1 MVKYKIFRNSMIFL
15 LMLVIPTTIL
25 FSYSHKVSKV
35 VVRKTLEDSASKQ
48 LKFSMNQLED
58 DLRQVE
64 MQSSTL
70 LYDSSVKAFE
80 SSNDFSEYLD
90 HLMDR
95 KYLEEKLKIQRS
107 VNSFLYDITIYLP
120 NYDKVISTEDGKT
133 FNKEFFKAAP
143 FYKWFTSTEN
153 GEKKFHYLVSSPYQT
168 KPNLLNSSI
177 IIESTINSSYLKNVL
192 SSVDASGIGTSF
204 FYFSNSEIFTNAEID
219 PKIIKLL
226 KNNINFNKNHSTT
239 PSLSVLEMNNKQYLV
254 QTLYSTSLEGT
265 LVSFIELDEFLSP
278 LENVSLLV
286 NVSLFVFFITG
297 GILTF
302 ILYRHFRLNIRH
314 LIKKIELLGK
324 GDYKSRVTIK
334 ANNEF
339 DYLFGHF
346 NNMAERIQ
354 TLIENVYE
362 EQVRTREAEYKHLQS
377 QINPHFLYNCLFYI
391 ISMARKSPD
400 AVIAMAD
407 NLAKYYR
414 YKTKKPG
421 NQTSLLDEIKLSEN
435 YLKVQSLRNKRLHYS
450 INIPEEMHKIIVP
463 TLLLQPIIENAI
475 NHGFDQKI
483 DSGKIQIK
491 GHKSEQNYMIVI
503 EDDGIGMS
511 NEEINR
517 LLKRIN
523 QKQLLDE
530 VGCGLWNINQR
541 LINQYGPSSG
551 IHITRSSLGG
561 LCIKIVIDNHEN
573 EVLQNGNITS

>member
-15 LMLVIPTTIL
+15 LMLVIPTSIL
-25 FSYSHKVSKV
+25 FSYSHKVSKD
-35 VVRKTLEDSASKQ
+35 VVRQTLEDSAAKQ
-48 LKFSMNQLED
+48 LTFFMNQLED
-58 DLRQVE
+58 DLHHVE
-64 MQSSTL
+64 MQSSML
-70 LYDSSVKAFE
+70 LYDSSVKAFG
-80 SSNDFSEYLD
+80 SSFEFSGYLD
-90 HLMDR
+90 HLMDK

-107 VNSFLYDITIYLP
+107 VNPFLYHITIYLP
-120 NYDKVISTEDGKT
+120 NHDEVISTEDSKT

-153 GEKKFHYLVSSPYQT
+153 GEKKFHYLVSSPYYS
-168 KPNLLNSSI
+168 KPSLLNASI
-177 IIESTINSSYLKNVL
+177 IIESTINSHFLKNVL

-204 FYFSNSEIFTNAEID
+204 FYFSNSDIFTNAEID
-219 PKIIKLL
+219 PKIIKLV
-226 KNNINFNKNHSTT
+226 KEKINFNENHSTT
-239 PSLSVLEMNNKQYLV
+239 PSLSVLKMNNKQYLI

-265 LVSFIELDEFLSP
+265 LVSYIELDEFLSP
-278 LENVSLLV
+278 LENVNMLVKVSLLV
-286 NVSLFVFFITG
+286 FFMTG

-302 ILYRHFRLNIRH
+302 ILYRHFRMNIRH

-339 DYLFGHF
+339 DYVFGHF
-346 NNMAERIQ
+346 NYMAERIQ

-362 EQVRTREAEYKHLQS
+362 EQVRTRDAEYKHLQS

-391 ISMARKSPD
+391 VSMARKSPD

-450 INIPEEMHKIIVP
+450 INIPDEMHGIIVP

-483 DSGKIQIK
+483 DSGKILIK
-491 GHKSEQNYMIVI
+491 GQKSEENYTIII

-523 QKQLLDE
+523 QKQFLDQ

-541 LINQYGPSSG
+541 LVNQFGPSSG
-551 IHITRSSLGG
+551 IDITRSGLGG
-561 LCIKIVIDNHEN
+561 LCIKIVIKEDFYQQEFS
-573 EVLQNGNITS
+573 QSTG

>member
-1 MVKYKIFRNSMIFL
+1 ML
-15 LMLVIPTTIL
+15 LIPTSIL
-25 FSYSHKVSKV
+25 FSYSHKVSEN
-35 VVRKTLEDSASKQ
+35 VVRKTLEDSAAKQ

-58 DLRQVE
+58 DLQHVE
-64 MQSSTL
+64 MQTSIL
-70 LYDSSVKAFE
+70 LYDSSVNAFG

-90 HLMDR
+90 RLLDK
-95 KYLEEKLKIQRS
+95 KYLEEKLNIQKS
-107 VNSFLYDITIYLP
+107 VNPFLYDITIYSP
-120 NYDKVISTEDGKT
+120 NDDEVISTENGKT

-143 FYKWFTSTEN
+143 FYKWFTSSEN
-153 GEKKFHYLVSSPYQT
+153 GEKKFHYLVSRPYQT
-168 KPNLLNSSI
+168 KPSLLNASI

-192 SSVDASGIGTSF
+192 SSVEASGIGTSF
-204 FYFSNSEIFTNAEID
+204 FYFSNSEIFSNVEMD

-226 KNNINFNKNHSTT
+226 KDNINFNENHSTT
-239 PSLSVLEMNNKQYLV
+239 PSLSVLEMNNEQYLV

-278 LENVSLLV
+278 LNKVSILVNSSLL
-286 NVSLFVFFITG
+286 VFFITG

-302 ILYRHFRLNIRH
+302 ILYRHFRMNIRH

-346 NNMAERIQ
+346 NHMAERIQ

-362 EQVRTREAEYKHLQS
+362 EKVRTREAEYKHLQS

-391 ISMARKSPD
+391 VSMARKSPD

-450 INIPEEMHKIIVP
+450 INIPEEMHEIIVP

-475 NHGFDQKI
+475 NHGFDQKKA
-483 DSGKIQIK
+483 SGIIQIK
-491 GHKSEQNYMIVI
+491 GYQSEQKYMIVL

-517 LLKRIN
+517 LLQRIN
-523 QKQLLDE
+523 QKQLFDE

-541 LINQYGPSSG
+541 LVNQYGPSSG
-551 IHITRSSLGG
+551 IDITRSDLGG
-561 LCIKIVIDNHEN
+561 LCIKIQINKHEK
-573 EVLQNGNITS
+573 EVLQDGDITG